1 MTALPRVPDD
11 APGDV
16 EEPLAGGNVSAGV
29 VRVGDTVRRPAG
41 PWTPAVHAVLTR
53 LADVGFRHAPRSLGL
68 DDRGRHVVEHVP
80 GVMAHPL
87 PDGVTAPGLAD
98 VGRLARDLHDAL
110 DGWSPPPDARF
121 QRVIPPDRED
131 LVIHHDLAPWNLV
144 LAEDRLVLID
154 WDGCGPGTRTWD
166 LAYAAH
172 AFVPLAPADAG
183 GPGTDAAAAGLR
195 ALADGYGLD
204 DAGRERL
211 ARTLAPRTW
220 SMHTLLE
227 HGHRT
232 GTQPWAR
239 LWDEGHGGFWRRD
252 AEWVEEHAAALRA
265 ALTA

>member
-1 MTALPRVPDD
+1 MVDD
-11 APGDV
+11 ALDAV
-16 EEPLAGGNVSAGV
+16 EEALAGGNVSAGV

-53 LADVGFRHAPRSLGL
+53 LADVGFGHAPRSLGL
-68 DDRGRHVVEHVP
+68 DSLGRHVVEYVP

-87 PDGVTAPGLAD
+87 PDGAAPPRLAD

-110 DGWSPPPDARF
+110 DGWTPPADAAF
-121 QRVIPPDRED
+121 QRVIPPDGED

-144 LAEDRLVLID
+144 LAEDRLVLVD

-183 GPGTDAAAAGLR
+183 GPGVHAAGARLR
-195 ALADGYGLD
+195 ELADGYGLD
-204 DAGRERL
+204 EAGRVHL

-227 HGHRT
+227 RGHRT

-239 LWDEGHGGFWRRD
+239 LWDEGHGGYWRRD
-252 AEWVEEHAAALRA
+252 AEWTERNVE
-265 ALTA
+265 ALTAALVG